1 MAEIASNARH
11 DPEAAAATRRYF
23 WNRFLVYAVLTLF
36 AVIYL
41 APLLVVV
48 FNSLR
53 EQSDIAR
60 N

>member
-1 MAEIASNARH
+1 MAEIALNARH

-23 WNRFLVYAVLTLF
+23 WGRFLIYAVLTLF

-53 EQSDIAR
+53 EQSD
-60 N
+60 